1 MDKKP
6 KTIPV
11 CIRMPEEMKERLSQL
26 AEQDGR
32 TLNGYVVR
40 VITSHLKGLDGRFDT
55 YHQVP

>member
-1 MDKKP
+1 MKMEKKP

-40 VITSHLKGLDGRFDT
+40 VITSHLKDMEEEE
-55 YHQVP
+55 PK

>member
-11 CIRMPEEMKERLSQL
+11 CIRMPEEMKERLSKL

-40 VITSHLKGLDGRFDT
+40 VITSHLKDMEE
-55 YHQVP
+55 PK

>member
-1 MDKKP
+1 MKMERKS

-11 CIRMPEEMKERLSQL
+11 CIRMPEEVKERLSQL

-40 VITSHLKGLDGRFDT
+40 VITSHLKDIEKVISDKK
-55 YHQVP
+55 

>member
-1 MDKKP
+1 MERKP

-40 VITSHLKGLDGRFDT
+40 VITSHLKGRNKNENMEGKIK
-55 YHQVP
+55 